1 MFRIS
6 EVAKTLKSI
15 VCKQFNS
22 QFVYTFRLFQIDY
35 KCKSKIEKN

>member
-6 EVAKTLKSI
+6 EVAKILHSV
-15 VCKQFNS
+15 VCNQFNS
-22 QFVYTFRLFQIDY
+22 QFEYTRRLVNEDY